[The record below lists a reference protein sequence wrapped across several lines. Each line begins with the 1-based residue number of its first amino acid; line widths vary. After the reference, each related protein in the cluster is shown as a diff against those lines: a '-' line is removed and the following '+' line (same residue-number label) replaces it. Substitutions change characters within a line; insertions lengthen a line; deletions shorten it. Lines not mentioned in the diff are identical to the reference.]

1 VGFVFYIV
9 AFPKIPNF
17 QLPSYMIGIKKKAI
31 YIVNIYTMIKNW
43 EMFLESFGDD
53 SERNRAKK
61 EILGTLKDIIDSEQ
75 SFRENLSIKQIDSFL
90 TNFLN
95 QLIDTLSVRLK
106 ESEKIPEE
114 NSNILYENFKRL
126 IELNKTVMIEE
137 SFEIGLSNI
146 VDGILDSIE
155 EFRELSNKED
165 SSWRDP
171 KEVEYENM
179 QKTDI
184 QDLIDDALDR
194 RDFDEVKKLSRYLE
208 SNNLN
213 VDFYMIINE
222 FINELMN
229 VIL

>member
-1 VGFVFYIV
+1 
-9 AFPKIPNF
+9 
-17 QLPSYMIGIKKKAI
+17 
-31 YIVNIYTMIKNW
+31 MIKNW
-43 EMFLESFGDD
+43 EMFLESFDDD

-61 EILGTLKDIIDSEQ
+61 EILDTLKDIIDSEQ
-75 SFRENLSIKQIDSFL
+75 SFRESLSTKQIDSIL

-95 QLIDTLSVRLK
+95 QLIDTLRVRLE

-126 IELNKTVMIEE
+126 IELNKPVMIEE
-137 SFEIGLSNI
+137 SFEIGLTNI

-155 EFRELSNKED
+155 ELRELPNKED
-165 SSWRDP
+165 SSWREP

-213 VDFYMIINE
+213 IDFDMIINE

-229 VIL
+229 AIFSYKKSI